1 MPKRK
6 KRPLA
11 RPDPPRATRS
21 DSKAIVEAILIA
33 GEELAAQG
41 LEEVTVAAIAT
52 RAGVGTASVHRY
64 FRDKGALFAELFR
77 RQHTRIL
84 DRLAAAL
91 AASTTLDEATRKTIE
106 SFAGFDEQ
114 EAGLRRALNVDV
126 PLSWSL
132 DELASVLDRTLD
144 ILFDGVRPYLL
155 SLPEPVLRE
164 RLFHAVG
171 VVRGT
176 VMLRLLRPERAP
188 PTEVSVAFL
197 VAETRRILERTE

>member
-1 MPKRK
+1 M
-6 KRPLA
+6 
-11 RPDPPRATRS
+11 
-21 DSKAIVEAILIA
+21 EAILTA

-41 LEEVTVAAIAT
+41 LDEVTVAAIAT

-64 FRDKGALFAELFR
+64 FPDKGALFAELFR

-91 AASTTLDEATRKTIE
+91 AASTTLEEAARRTVE

-144 ILFDGVRPYLL
+144 ILFEGVRPYLL
-155 SLPEPVLRE
+155 ALPEPVLRE

-188 PTEVSVAFL
+188 PTEVSVEFL
-197 VAETRRILERTE
+197 VTETLSILERPDPSASSDPS